1 MTGTSPPAAG
11 TVVVWITEG
20 TWRGCVDAARA
31 LAPPAARIVLLH
43 VTPEDVPGAVQGA
56 YAGLL
61 GRHAPHDPGREVA
74 QAAAASATGLLAAA
88 AGRLGRPCDQ
98 MARHGRTER
107 EVVAAAVD
115 AELLILA
122 RDGDRSRPGPRSLG
136 PATRFAVDHA
146 PCPVLLVW
154 PDAPPGPAT
163 LPPPPGRRSRAGKR
177 PPRQPPHPPGG
188 SPQPP
193 GEPPR

>member
-20 TWRGCVDAARA
+20 TWRSCADAARG

-43 VTPEDVPGAVQGA
+43 VTPEEVPGAVQGA
-56 YAGLL
+56 YAGLM

-74 QAAAASATGLLAAA
+74 QAAAASAAGLLAAA

-98 MARHGRTER
+98 VERQGRTER
-107 EVVAAAVD
+107 EVVAAAAAAD
-115 AELLILA
+115 LLILA

-154 PDAPPGPAT
+154 PEPPPGPAAI
-163 LPPPPGRRSRAGKR
+163 PPPPGRRPHPGNHPR
-177 PPRQPPHPPGG
+177 PPGKDPH
-188 SPQPP
+188 PP